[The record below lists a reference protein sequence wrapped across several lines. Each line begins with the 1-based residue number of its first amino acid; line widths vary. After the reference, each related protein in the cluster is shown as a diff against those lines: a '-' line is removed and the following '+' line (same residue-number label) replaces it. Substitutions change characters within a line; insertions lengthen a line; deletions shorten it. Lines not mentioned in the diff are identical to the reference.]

1 VWIVPALALALLLP
15 VGALADDWEQARAQL
30 IDPLNSTL
38 HRHWPSLLRKRDLD
52 GLMRLYATETG
63 TGPGF
68 GSSRSTAASATERTL
83 RWTGPVVEEPIR
95 QRYSQLLELFGE
107 LHRTEL
113 RIDRVDWR
121 HPGPLG
127 HRATVRLIVKGKG
140 PEGDLRQL
148 EQHATLWVRFFDPFW
163 EITSEEVTARSLVSA
178 DAPRFEWLT
187 SEAGIDDVHANEAS
201 PPFRLFGSGPDNPV
215 RQASGVAVGDADG
228 DGCEDLVLTGS
239 PVLSF
244 YRGRCDGTFEEATA
258 ASGLPRPYPAAAS
271 GAVFFDYD
279 NDGWS
284 DLYVAAVKG
293 GDRLFHNEGRGRF
306 VDVSARAG
314 ITPGRWGSMPVVA
327 DYDRDGFL
335 DVYIARMGD
344 HELSSPRPP
353 YAAENG
359 VRGTLLHNQGDG
371 SFVDV
376 SAEAGVDSAGWD
388 MAAGWADYDDDGWP
402 DLYVSNEFGDN
413 HLYRNAR
420 DGTFRD
426 TTRESGTAEGGSGMG
441 VAWGD
446 VDGDGDLDLFVSAM
460 HANSG
465 WVLFHPEFPLPIPWY
480 HRLLGRFTDVVQR
493 RADDITDRLSRGSS
507 LFRNEGD
514 GTFTDISDSAGV
526 RDGQWGW
533 GAQFLDYDNDGR
545 LDLYAVNG
553 FITGPL
559 EDDV

>member
-1 VWIVPALALALLLP
+1 
-15 VGALADDWEQARAQL
+15 
-30 IDPLNSTL
+30 
-38 HRHWPSLLRKRDLD
+38 
-52 GLMRLYATETG
+52 
-63 TGPGF
+63 
-68 GSSRSTAASATERTL
+68 
-83 RWTGPVVEEPIR
+83 
-95 QRYSQLLELFGE
+95 
-107 LHRTEL
+107 
-113 RIDRVDWR
+113 
-121 HPGPLG
+121 
-127 HRATVRLIVKGKG
+127 
-140 PEGDLRQL
+140 
-148 EQHATLWVRFFDPFW
+148 
-163 EITSEEVTARSLVSA
+163 
-178 DAPRFEWLT
+178 
-187 SEAGIDDVHANEAS
+187 
-201 PPFRLFGSGPDNPV
+201 V

-239 PVLSF
+239 PELTF
-244 YRGRCDGTFEEATA
+244 YRGRCDGTFEDATA

-279 NDGWS
+279 NDGWL

-344 HELSSPRPP
+344 HELASPRPP

-359 VRGTLLHNQGDG
+359 VRGTLLRNQGDG

-376 SAEAGVDSAGWD
+376 SAAAAVDSPGWD

-426 TTRESGTAEGGSGMG
+426 TTRASGTAEGGSGMG

-446 VDGDGDLDLFVSAM
+446 IDGDGDLDLFVSAM

-465 WVLFHPEFPLPIPWY
+465 WVLFHPEFPTPIPWY
-480 HRLLGRFTDVVQR
+480 YRLMGLFTDQVQR
-493 RADDITDRLSRGSS
+493 RADDITDRLSRGST
-507 LFRNEGD
+507 LFRND
-514 GTFTDISDSAGV
+514 GAGSFTDISDSAGV

-559 EDDV
+559 QDDV